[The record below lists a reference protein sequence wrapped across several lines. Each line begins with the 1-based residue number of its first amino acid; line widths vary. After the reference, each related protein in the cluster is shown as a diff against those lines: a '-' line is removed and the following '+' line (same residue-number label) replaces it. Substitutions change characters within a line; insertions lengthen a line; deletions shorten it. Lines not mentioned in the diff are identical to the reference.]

1 MLPRAR
7 KSVTSQNFS
16 DFVWVI
22 VNDAGQKEYVDENAE
37 LARND
42 GLDVVTVHNSE
53 STMDGA
59 THDGVQSVDSTYVAV
74 HDDDDTWHPDFMIK
88 MVRFLD
94 ENEEYL
100 GAVCHEV
107 AIYEEFDETGVSE
120 IRRVAN
126 NTYLDGVQLA
136 DMLQQNLFAPISF
149 LFRRSIYDKVGGWD
163 GRMRPLADWDFALKV
178 LLQGDIAVVP
188 EKLAYYHIRE
198 SVESGQFVYGNS
210 ITAGVNTHMSRDAR
224 YRNQKLREDLANGTV
239 GLGFLL
245 CQGRQTSLMAKNVN
259 FMARVFRLPQ
269 SGWNRIKNRFRRGF
283 SG

>member
-7 KSVTSQNFS
+7 KSVTSQTFS

-22 VNDAGQKEYVDENAE
+22 VNDAGQKEYVDQNAE
-37 LARND
+37 LAKND
-42 GLDVVTVHNSE
+42 GIDLVVVHNSE
-53 STMDGA
+53 STLDGA
-59 THDGVQSVDSTYVAV
+59 THGGVQSVDSTYVVV
-74 HDDDDTWHPDFMIK
+74 HDDDDTWHPDFLAK
-88 MVRFLD
+88 MVRFLE
-94 ENEEYL
+94 ENEEFV

-107 AIYEEFDETGVSE
+107 AVYEQVGESGVSE
-120 IRRVAN
+120 MRRVAN
-126 NTYLDGVQLA
+126 NTYRDGVQLA

-163 GRMRPLADWDFALKV
+163 RGMRVLGDWDFALKV

-188 EKLAYYHIRE
+188 EKLAYYHIRR
-198 SVESGQFVYGNS
+198 SVGSDQIDYGNT
-210 ITAGVNTHMSRDAR
+210 ITAGFNTHMSQDAR

-245 CQGRQTSLMAKNVN
+245 CQGRQTGLMAKNVN
-259 FMARVFRLPQ
+259 FIARVFRLPQ
-269 SGWNRIKNRFRRGF
+269 SGWNRIRNRFKRGF